1 LLSLKSRLLNKKG
14 LESMLNRSDDQTE
27 LGAIKIHRNSIAS
40 IAAIA
45 AGEIDGVKCIGK
57 NFKSGFLDL
66 LGKKD
71 YRAIRVDFDKNEE
84 ISLEIPLVVKYNFNI
99 PEVSTKVQDKVR
111 NSLEKMTNLIVKDIS
126 INVQAI
132 EKG

>member
-1 LLSLKSRLLNKKG
+1 
-14 LESMLNRSDDQTE
+14 MLNRYDAHTE
-27 LGAIKIHRNSIAS
+27 LGTIKIHRNSIAS

-57 NFKSGFLDL
+57 NFKSGLLDL
-66 LGKKD
+66 MGRKN
-71 YRAIRVDFDKNEE
+71 YSAIRVDFDKNGE
-84 ISLEIPLVVKYNFNI
+84 ISLEIPLMVKYNFNI
-99 PEVSTKVQDKVR
+99 PDVATKVQENAR